1 MIVCLL
7 CQCEV
12 KQILEAFLNRLNCR
26 KLSDGWHFI
35 IRKICI
41 FLLTRLSLSI
51 LLLLQSLTVMHCNLT
66 RLNCLGLSDRFSF
79 VWREQERNAN
89 QFYVDQFSEI
99 DFYWTVFVVYTFYN
113 NKKFVLNWEIFS
125 FIYFYFGNT
134 LSAFILF
141 ESS

>member
-1 MIVCLL
+1 MWGQTDSRSIFKPPKLQKIVWRLTFHHL
-7 CQCEV
+7 
-12 KQILEAFLNRLNCR
+12 QIC
-26 KLSDGWHFI
+26 
-35 IRKICI
+35 

>member
-1 MIVCLL
+1 MWGQTDSRSIFKPPKLQKIVWRLTFHHL
-7 CQCEV
+7 
-12 KQILEAFLNRLNCR
+12 QIC
-26 KLSDGWHFI
+26 
-35 IRKICI
+35 

-99 DFYWTVFVVYTFYN
+99 DFYWTVFVVYTLFTITKSLYWIERYFHLFICTSEIHFLHSDYLRAR
-113 NKKFVLNWEIFS
+113 KK
-125 FIYFYFGNT
+125 
-134 LSAFILF
+134 
-141 ESS
+141 